1 MALEQTDSRES
12 IFSGSNKSPLE
23 DLSLRKRESVSK
35 SRELMTSVSARKLL
49 MKSQLRSQLRSQL
62 KSQLRSQ
69 PKSQQKSQLR
79 NLLKT
84 TSRLRTTPYK
94 TMLKFESHQ
103 VSNKTAD
110 PTNKSK

>member
-49 MKSQLRSQLRSQL
+49 MKSQLRSQ
-62 KSQLRSQ
+62 